1 MLNEKVSQ
9 LVQDI
14 FLHMRNPA
22 AHQRVKDDPEAHL
35 LSLLQEIKEDL
46 SGDAKY
52 RVPLYNT
59 VERASYGDSVKEARE
74 ELAEPVSH
82 E

>member
-1 MLNEKVSQ
+1 MMSEQTNQ

-14 FLHMRNPA
+14 FLQMRNPA
-22 AHQRVKDDPEAHL
+22 AHQRVKEDPETHL
-35 LSLLQEIKEDL
+35 LSLLKEIKKDL
-46 SGDAKY
+46 EGDKKY

-59 VERASYGDSVKEARE
+59 VERASYGDSVSEARAE
-74 ELAEPVSH
+74 MEEPVSQ